1 MKELNEETYD
11 TEFDKLNYQMLKETK
26 NTDNQINESETTSTK
41 VVFTN
46 GNTYTYVQ
54 KDKTVYLNDNVKI
67 AEKIDKC
74 TFGVTTT
81 SNQKFLVTNVKIG
94 KATRSSKYV
103 LYYSLPKMAGKRVTE
118 NTEYI
123 DNNGDTAIIPKGF
136 TISGIDGEQTISKG
150 LVIYLVPEDTTVG
163 NWKADTD
170 SNGIYDVKEQY
181 DQFVWIPVSNANN
194 MFMCQAKT
202 ARTMCNFKIEG
213 NEVICQTHKTAD
225 ATKSKKMAGRLY
237 ATSTGENFN
246 SSLTT
251 QTYNANR
258 GLREPAIVTGNST
271 GTGTSY
277 DGSSTDNSIGLTLA
291 TLQEEYNS
299 AVKKVIQSGGF
310 WVGRYETSGIDSSND
325 DTAVS
330 IVAGKG
336 TSDGINKRNWYRM
349 YKQQQNYANKK
360 GLATEENTSIQSTMI
375 FGVAYDQIVKYAN
388 CASETTPKRDYSAV
402 KTGNVPTDCYK
413 NIYDLC
419 GNLSEW
425 TTEAYSTT
433 DRVHRGAYFDIS
445 YSASYRLSNYPTLS
459 SSNYIR
465 YQSHTLRNANRTP
478 TNRLS
483 TSFIFGIYR
492 NTVHRYRI

>member
-1 MKELNEETYD
+1 
-11 TEFDKLNYQMLKETK
+11 
-26 NTDNQINESETTSTK
+26 
-41 VVFTN
+41 
-46 GNTYTYVQ
+46 
-54 KDKTVYLNDNVKI
+54 
-67 AEKIDKC
+67 
-74 TFGVTTT
+74 
-81 SNQKFLVTNVKIG
+81 
-94 KATRSSKYV
+94 
-103 LYYSLPKMAGKRVTE
+103 
-118 NTEYI
+118 
-123 DNNGDTAIIPKGF
+123 
-136 TISGIDGEQTISKG
+136 
-150 LVIYLVPEDTTVG
+150 
-163 NWKADTD
+163 
-170 SNGIYDVKEQY
+170 
-181 DQFVWIPVSNANN
+181 
-194 MFMCQAKT
+194 
-202 ARTMCNFKIEG
+202 MCNFKIEG

-465 YQSHTLRNANRTP
+465 YQSHTLRNANRTS

>member
-170 SNGIYDVKEQY
+170 SNGINDVKEQY

-251 QTYNANR
+251 QTYNANS

-349 YKQQQNYANKK
+349 YKQQQNYAN
-360 GLATEENTSIQSTMI
+360 N
-375 FGVAYDQIVKYAN
+375 
-388 CASETTPKRDYSAV
+388 ASETTPKRDYSAV

-465 YQSHTLRNANRTP
+465 YQSHTLRNANRTS

-492 NTVHRYRI
+492 NTVHQYRI